1 MNIDGIEISPLHP
14 PYIVA
19 ELSSNHNGSYQ
30 RACDIIR
37 AAADAGADAV
47 KLQVYDPLRLATS
60 RGGPDKVIDT
70 GPWKGKRLLDLYIE
84 GHTPIDWVPSLF
96 DDARDIG
103 VTLFSS
109 VFDEEGVDFL
119 EQCGCPAY
127 KISSFELT
135 NTRLIEKAASTGK
148 PLIISTGMADH
159 ADIAAAFRASN
170 GVPFALLHC
179 VSQYPCPVEHAN
191 LGRIPDMR
199 RMYGRPTGWSDHTM
213 GNEAAIAAVALG
225 ACIVEKHLTL
235 RRSDGGLDALFSM
248 EPDEFSVMA
257 TACRK
262 TWLALQE
269 PDKPVEPY
277 KHLRS
282 VA

>member
-1 MNIDGIEISPLHP
+1 MNIDGLEVGPQHP
-14 PYIVA
+14 PLIIA
-19 ELSSNHNGSYQ
+19 EMSANHNGDYR
-30 RACDIIR
+30 RACEIIK
-37 AAADAGADAV
+37 AAADAGADLV
-47 KLQVYDPLRLATS
+47 KMQVYDPLRLATS

-96 DDARDIG
+96 DEARDIG

-109 VFDEEGVDFL
+109 VFDEQAVDFL

-127 KISSFELT
+127 KIASFELP
-135 NTRLIEKAASTGK
+135 NLGLIEKAASTGK
-148 PLIISTGMADH
+148 PLIISTGMADG
-159 ADIAAAFRASN
+159 AEIAAAFKAS
-170 GVPFALLHC
+170 GGAPLALLHC

-191 LGRIPDMR
+191 LGRIPHMR
-199 RMYGRPTGWSDHTM
+199 RVYGRPIGWSDHTM

-235 RRSDGGLDALFSM
+235 RRSDGGLDAMFSM

-269 PDKPVEPY
+269 PEKPVEPY